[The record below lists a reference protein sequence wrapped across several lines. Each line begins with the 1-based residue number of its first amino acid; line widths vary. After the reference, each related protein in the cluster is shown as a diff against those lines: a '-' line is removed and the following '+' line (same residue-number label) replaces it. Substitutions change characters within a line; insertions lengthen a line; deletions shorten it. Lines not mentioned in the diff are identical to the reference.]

1 MAEIAIT
8 GGIGSGKTTVA
19 KLIVSRGAVLVDA
32 DQIVK
37 DLQRPGGKVFN
48 KIVEIYGNEILLGD
62 GELDRQKIAEIVFND
77 ERELSTLNDIVHP
90 AVGEEMG
97 MRRKEAIKQG
107 SVVLVDI
114 PLMVTPEGKLG
125 REEYKLFDGIIVV
138 DCKIETAVSRLVQ
151 QRGFDEKDARARIA
165 KQATPKQRR
174 EFADFLIDN
183 NGKRTSLNKL
193 KGAGNG
199 CILFL
204 QKNET
209 CKLLTWLIGQM
220 VSHSKWFLIS
230 SQLEI
235 SQMQFRI

>member
-19 KLIVSRGAVLVDA
+19 KLIVNRGAVLVDA

-37 DLQRPGGKVFN
+37 DLQRPGGKVFD

-97 MRRKEAIKQG
+97 IRRKEAIKQG

-138 DCKIETAVSRLVQ
+138 DCKVETAVLRLVQ

-183 NGKRTSLNKL
+183 NEPEENLSKQIEKCWEWVHSLSAKKRN
-193 KGAGNG
+193 
-199 CILFL
+199 
-204 QKNET
+204 
-209 CKLLTWLIGQM
+209 
-220 VSHSKWFLIS
+220 V
-230 SQLEI
+230 
-235 SQMQFRI
+235 

>member
-1 MAEIAIT
+1 MVEIAIT

-32 DQIVK
+32 DEIVK

-48 KIVEIYGNEILLGD
+48 SIVEIYGNEILLGD

-77 ERELSTLNDIVHP
+77 EGELSKLNDIVHP

-97 MRRKEAIKQG
+97 IRRKQAIKGG

-114 PLMVTPEGKLG
+114 PLMVTPEGELG

-138 DCKIETAVSRLVQ
+138 DCKIETAVLRLVQ

-183 NGKRTSLNKL
+183 NGAEESLSKQIEKCWEWVHSLSAKKRD
-193 KGAGNG
+193 
-199 CILFL
+199 
-204 QKNET
+204 
-209 CKLLTWLIGQM
+209 
-220 VSHSKWFLIS
+220 V
-230 SQLEI
+230 
-235 SQMQFRI
+235 

>member
-1 MAEIAIT
+1 MVEIAIT

-32 DQIVK
+32 DEIVK

-48 KIVEIYGNEILLGD
+48 SIVEIYGNEILLGD

-77 ERELSTLNDIVHP
+77 EGELSKLNDIVHP

-97 MRRKEAIKQG
+97 IRRKQAIKGG

-114 PLMVTPEGKLG
+114 PLMVTPEGELG

-138 DCKIETAVSRLVQ
+138 DCKIETAVLRLVQ

-183 NGKRTSLNKL
+183 NGAEESLSKQIEKCWEWVHSLSAKKRN
-193 KGAGNG
+193 
-199 CILFL
+199 
-204 QKNET
+204 
-209 CKLLTWLIGQM
+209 
-220 VSHSKWFLIS
+220 V
-230 SQLEI
+230 
-235 SQMQFRI
+235 

>member
-1 MAEIAIT
+1 MVEIAIT

-32 DQIVK
+32 DEIVK

-48 KIVEIYGNEILLGD
+48 SIVEIYGNEILLGD

-77 ERELSTLNDIVHP
+77 EGELSKLNDIVHP

-97 MRRKEAIKQG
+97 IRRKQAIKGG

-114 PLMVTPEGKLG
+114 PLMITPEGELG

-138 DCKIETAVSRLVQ
+138 DCKIETAVLRLVQ

-183 NGKRTSLNKL
+183 NGAEESLSKQIEKCWEWVHSLSAKKRD
-193 KGAGNG
+193 
-199 CILFL
+199 
-204 QKNET
+204 
-209 CKLLTWLIGQM
+209 
-220 VSHSKWFLIS
+220 V
-230 SQLEI
+230 
-235 SQMQFRI
+235 

>member
-1 MAEIAIT
+1 VVEIAIT

-32 DQIVK
+32 DEIVK

-48 KIVEIYGNEILLGD
+48 SIVEIYGNEILLGD

-77 ERELSTLNDIVHP
+77 EGELSKLNDIVHP

-97 MRRKEAIKQG
+97 IRRKQAIKGG

-114 PLMVTPEGKLG
+114 PLMITPEGELG

-138 DCKIETAVSRLVQ
+138 DCKIETAVLRLVQ

-183 NGKRTSLNKL
+183 NGAEESLSKQIEKCWEWVHSLSAKKRD
-193 KGAGNG
+193 
-199 CILFL
+199 
-204 QKNET
+204 
-209 CKLLTWLIGQM
+209 
-220 VSHSKWFLIS
+220 V
-230 SQLEI
+230 
-235 SQMQFRI
+235 

>member
-19 KLIVSRGAVLVDA
+19 KLIVNRGAVLVDA

-37 DLQRPGGKVFN
+37 DLQKPGGKVFD

-97 MRRKEAIKQG
+97 IRRKEAIKQG

-138 DCKIETAVSRLVQ
+138 DCKVETAVLRLVQ

-183 NGKRTSLNKL
+183 NGSEENLSKQIERCWEWVHSLSAKKRN
-193 KGAGNG
+193 
-199 CILFL
+199 
-204 QKNET
+204 
-209 CKLLTWLIGQM
+209 
-220 VSHSKWFLIS
+220 V
-230 SQLEI
+230 
-235 SQMQFRI
+235 

>member
-19 KLIVSRGAVLVDA
+19 KLIVNRGAVLVDA

-37 DLQRPGGKVFN
+37 DLQKPGGKVFD

-97 MRRKEAIKQG
+97 IRRKEAIKQG
-107 SVVLVDI
+107 NVVLVDI

-125 REEYKLFDGIIVV
+125 REEYELFDGIIVV
-138 DCKIETAVSRLVQ
+138 DCKVETAVLRLVQ

-183 NGKRTSLNKL
+183 NGSEENLSKQIERCWEWVHSLSAKKRN
-193 KGAGNG
+193 
-199 CILFL
+199 
-204 QKNET
+204 
-209 CKLLTWLIGQM
+209 
-220 VSHSKWFLIS
+220 V
-230 SQLEI
+230 
-235 SQMQFRI
+235 

>member
-19 KLIVSRGAVLVDA
+19 KLIVSKGAVLVDA

-97 MRRKEAIKQG
+97 IRRKEAIKQG

-138 DCKIETAVSRLVQ
+138 DCKVETAVLRLVQ

-183 NGKRTSLNKL
+183 NGSEENLSKQIERCWEWVHSLSAKKRN
-193 KGAGNG
+193 
-199 CILFL
+199 
-204 QKNET
+204 
-209 CKLLTWLIGQM
+209 
-220 VSHSKWFLIS
+220 V
-230 SQLEI
+230 
-235 SQMQFRI
+235 

>member
-1 MAEIAIT
+1 VVEIAIT

-32 DQIVK
+32 DEIVK

-48 KIVEIYGNEILLGD
+48 SIVEIYGNEILLGD

-77 ERELSTLNDIVHP
+77 EGELSKLNDIVHP

-97 MRRKEAIKQG
+97 IRRKQAIKGG

-114 PLMVTPEGKLG
+114 PLMVTPEGELG

-138 DCKIETAVSRLVQ
+138 DCKIETAVLRLVQ

-183 NGKRTSLNKL
+183 NGAEESLSKQIEKCWEWVHSLSAKKRD
-193 KGAGNG
+193 
-199 CILFL
+199 
-204 QKNET
+204 
-209 CKLLTWLIGQM
+209 
-220 VSHSKWFLIS
+220 V
-230 SQLEI
+230 
-235 SQMQFRI
+235 

>member
-37 DLQRPGGKVFN
+37 DLQRPGGKVFD
-48 KIVEIYGNEILLGD
+48 KIVEIYGNEILLRD

-97 MRRKEAIKQG
+97 IRRKEAIKQG

-138 DCKIETAVSRLVQ
+138 DCKIETAVMRLVQ

-183 NGKRTSLNKL
+183 NEPEENLSKQIEKCWEWMHSLSAKKRN
-193 KGAGNG
+193 
-199 CILFL
+199 
-204 QKNET
+204 
-209 CKLLTWLIGQM
+209 
-220 VSHSKWFLIS
+220 V
-230 SQLEI
+230 
-235 SQMQFRI
+235 

>member
-19 KLIVSRGAVLVDA
+19 KLIVNRGAVLVDA

-37 DLQRPGGKVFN
+37 DLQKPGGKVFD

-97 MRRKEAIKQG
+97 IRRKEAIKQG
-107 SVVLVDI
+107 NVVLVDI

-138 DCKIETAVSRLVQ
+138 DCKVETAVLRLVQ

-174 EFADFLIDN
+174 VFADFLIDN
-183 NGKRTSLNKL
+183 NGSEENLSKQIEKCWEWVRSLSAKKRN
-193 KGAGNG
+193 
-199 CILFL
+199 
-204 QKNET
+204 
-209 CKLLTWLIGQM
+209 
-220 VSHSKWFLIS
+220 V
-230 SQLEI
+230 
-235 SQMQFRI
+235 